1 MRTTASILDQ
11 INIRRFAK
19 YVVFNTSDI
28 KPEVETKARKG
39 LSYFEKI
46 VSEMLSQ
53 NMYTYALRL
62 EDTATLVGS
71 SYREVRSNI
80 KRALKI
86 GQEDYDGTYGRPED
100 ITPERAI
107 YITTA
112 LIIQEYG
119 RKTDDLIEYVVR
131 YHIGDFLD
139 FGALESEY
147 DMACYV
153 YLIEYLERC
162 LTFGKIPITKDLK
175 ENRNNMVS
183 SKRIMSFIRKN
194 YWYGSYKDAESLGFN
209 CATPKLSEVANTLFE
224 VAESIRDITKDIH
237 EEYELHKAFDC

>member
-53 NMYTYALRL
+53 NMFTYALRL

-86 GQEDYDGTYGRPED
+86 GQEDYDGTYGRPGD

-119 RKTDDLIEYVVR
+119 RKTDDLIEHVVR
-131 YHIGDFLD
+131 YNIGDFLD

-175 ENRNNMVS
+175 ENRNDMVS
-183 SKRIMSFIRKN
+183 NKRIMSFIRKN
-194 YWYGSYKDAESLGFN
+194 YWYGNDKTAESLGFN

-224 VAESIRDITKDIH
+224 IVESIRDITKDIH
-237 EEYELHKAFDC
+237 EDYELNKAFDC